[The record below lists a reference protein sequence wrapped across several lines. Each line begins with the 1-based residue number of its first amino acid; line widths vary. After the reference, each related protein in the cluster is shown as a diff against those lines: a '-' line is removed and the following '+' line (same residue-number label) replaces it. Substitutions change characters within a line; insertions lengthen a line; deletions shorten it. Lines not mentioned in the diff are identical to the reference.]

1 LWERGGCW
9 GGRFEGWSWEFGVG
23 VSGGEL
29 DEKFNAPRTTVFG
42 AGKSSSQVA
51 SLCWTLPSL

>member
-1 LWERGGCW
+1 MSVSFVGNRWVLGW
-9 GGRFEGWSWEFGVG
+9 WSWEFGVG